1 VSVNVPPE
9 NAFEP
14 TRTRLSRV
22 DGQAGELIIGGF
34 RLEDLAPQAT
44 FEEVVFLLWND
55 RLPTS
60 AELALLG
67 ETLARERTL
76 PPEAREALNQASRH
90 GAGSMDALRLAAESQ
105 ALEPPAAVG
114 DDLPAWRAQAVRI
127 VARMPMLA
135 AAYARMRDG
144 VEPVDP
150 PAELGQAAA
159 YLYAL
164 RGSAAD
170 SAAVRAL
177 ETYFNTVVDHGL
189 NASTFAARVVASTH
203 SDMVAAVAAALA
215 ALKGPLH
222 GGAPGPALAMME
234 TIERRMQA
242 SGQSLEAE
250 TEAYVRE
257 TVAAGGRLM
266 GFGHRVYKVR
276 DPRADVLGQAAERL
290 ASDPQ
295 RAAFLQRAKSIERVT
310 LAVLEELKPGRN
322 LRTNVEFYTALLL
335 QCLGLPPELFTPTFA
350 VARVAGWTAHIL
362 EQRFDGRL
370 IRPLEVY
377 VGSQG
382 RAWVP
387 LEARRPAEG

>member
-1 VSVNVPPE
+1 MTSAPSDALE
-9 NAFEP
+9 A

-34 RLEDLAPQAT
+34 RLEDLAPRAT
-44 FEEVVFLLWND
+44 FEEVIFLLWND
-55 RLPTS
+55 RLPT
-60 AELALLG
+60 ATELADLRDR
-67 ETLARERTL
+67 LAQERVL
-76 PPEAREALNQASRH
+76 APAARDSLRAAVGR
-90 GAGSMDALRLAAESQ
+90 GVRSMDALRLAVESQ
-105 ALEPPAAVG
+105 AIEAPTASDDSPAAW
-114 DDLPAWRAQAVRI
+114 LAQAERL

-135 AAYARMRDG
+135 AAYARLRAG
-144 VEPVDP
+144 LEPIAP
-150 PAELGQAAA
+150 PREIGHAAA

-164 RGSAAD
+164 RGELAD
-170 SAAVRAL
+170 SHAVRAL
-177 ETYFNTVVDHGL
+177 ETYFNTVIDHGL
-189 NASTFAARVVASTH
+189 NASTFTARVVASTH

-234 TIERRMQA
+234 EIERRQKE
-242 SGQSLEAE
+242 SGRSLEGE

-257 TVAAGGRLM
+257 TVAGGGRLM

-276 DPRADVLGQAAERL
+276 DPRADVLGRAADGL
-290 ASDPQ
+290 ASDPE
-295 RAAFLQRAKSIERVT
+295 RAAFLDRAKVIEQVT
-310 LAVLEELKPGRN
+310 LRVLEEVKPGRQ
-322 LRTNVEFYTALLL
+322 LRTNVEFYTAMLL
-335 QCLGLPPELFTPTFA
+335 QCIGLPPDLFTPTFA

-377 VGSQG
+377 IGAER

-387 LEARRPAEG
+387 LESRQHAEG

>member
-1 VSVNVPPE
+1 MNPSGDSDH
-9 NAFEP
+9 EP

-34 RLEDLAPQAT
+34 RLEDLAPLAS

-60 AELALLG
+60 DELRSLQEG
-67 ETLARERTL
+67 MARERSL
-76 PPEAREALNQASRH
+76 APEARRALERASQS
-90 GAGSMDALRLAAESQ
+90 GAASMDALRLAVESQ
-105 ALEPPAAVG
+105 ALEPLASAA
-114 DDLPAWRAQAVRI
+114 DDLAAWRGQALRI

-135 AAYARMRDG
+135 AAYARLRAG
-144 VEPVDP
+144 AKPVDP
-150 PAELGQAAA
+150 PAGMGHAAA
-159 YLYAL
+159 YLHAL
-164 RGSAAD
+164 RGSAPD
-170 SAAVRAL
+170 AAATRAL

-203 SDMVAAVAAALA
+203 SDMVASVAAGLA

-234 TIERRMQA
+234 TVERRMQT
-242 SGQSLEAE
+242 SGRSLEAE

-257 TVAAGGRLM
+257 TVAGGGRLM

-295 RAAFLQRAKSIERVT
+295 RAGFLERAKSIERAT
-310 LAVLEELKPGRN
+310 LRVLEELKPGRN
-322 LRTNVEFYTALLL
+322 LRTNVEFYTAMLL
-335 QCLGLPPELFTPTFA
+335 QCIGLPPELFTPTFA
-350 VARVAGWTAHIL
+350 VARVAGWTAHVL
-362 EQRFDGRL
+362 EQRVDGRL
-370 IRPLEVY
+370 IRPLEAY
-377 VGSQG
+377 IGPLG

-387 LEARRPAEG
+387 LEARTAPGG

>member
-1 VSVNVPPE
+1 MNAPPDG
-9 NAFEP
+9 ALEP

-22 DGQAGELIIGGF
+22 DGQAGELVIGGF

-55 RLPTS
+55 RLPTA
-60 AELALLG
+60 AELARLKG
-67 ETLARERTL
+67 DLARERILT
-76 PPEAREALNQASRH
+76 PEASEALQTAHRH

-105 ALEPPAAVG
+105 ALEPAAAAG
-114 DDLPAWRAQAVRI
+114 DDQDGWRQRAVRI
-127 VARMPMLA
+127 VARMPVLA
-135 AAYARMRDG
+135 AGYARLREG
-144 VEPVDP
+144 AEPIVP
-150 PAELGQAAA
+150 PADLGHAAA

-164 RGSAAD
+164 RGAAAD
-170 SAAVRAL
+170 PGAVRAL
-177 ETYFNTVVDHGL
+177 ETYLNTVVDHGL

-222 GGAPGPALAMME
+222 GGAPGPALEMME

-242 SGQSLEAE
+242 SGRSLEAE
-250 TEAYVRE
+250 TEDFVRE

-276 DPRADVLGQAAERL
+276 DPRADVLGGAAERL

-295 RAAFLQRAKSIERVT
+295 RADFLQRAKSIERVT
-310 LAVLEELKPGRN
+310 LRVLEELKPGRA
-322 LRTNVEFYTALLL
+322 LRTNVEFYTAMLL
-335 QCLGLPPELFTPTFA
+335 QCIGLPPDLFTPTFA
-350 VARVAGWTAHIL
+350 VARAAGWTAHIL

-370 IRPLEVY
+370 IRPLEAY
-377 VGSQG
+377 VGPVG
-382 RAWVP
+382 RVWVP
-387 LEARRPAEG
+387 LEARRPVEG

>member
-1 VSVNVPPE
+1 MNAPPDG
-9 NAFEP
+9 ALEP

-22 DGQAGELIIGGF
+22 DGQAGELVIGGF

-55 RLPTS
+55 RLPTA
-60 AELALLG
+60 AELAGLKG
-67 ETLARERTL
+67 DLARERILT
-76 PPEAREALNQASRH
+76 PEASEALQTAHRH

-105 ALEPPAAVG
+105 ALEPAAAAG
-114 DDLPAWRAQAVRI
+114 DDQDGWRQRAVRI
-127 VARMPMLA
+127 VARMPVLA
-135 AAYARMRDG
+135 AGYARLREG
-144 VEPVDP
+144 AEPIVPPVD
-150 PAELGQAAA
+150 LGHAAA

-164 RGSAAD
+164 RGAAAD
-170 SAAVRAL
+170 PGAVRAL
-177 ETYFNTVVDHGL
+177 ETYLNTVVDHGL

-222 GGAPGPALAMME
+222 GGAPGPALEMME

-242 SGQSLEAE
+242 SGRSLEAE
-250 TEAYVRE
+250 TEDFVRE

-276 DPRADVLGQAAERL
+276 DPRADVLGGAAERL

-295 RAAFLQRAKSIERVT
+295 RADFLQRAKSIERVT
-310 LAVLEELKPGRN
+310 LRVLEELKPGRA
-322 LRTNVEFYTALLL
+322 LRTNVEFYTAMLL
-335 QCLGLPPELFTPTFA
+335 QCIGLPPDLFTPTFA
-350 VARVAGWTAHIL
+350 VARAAGWTAHIL

-370 IRPLEVY
+370 IRPLEAY
-377 VGSQG
+377 VGPVG
-382 RAWVP
+382 RVWVP
-387 LEARRPAEG
+387 LEARRPVEG

>member
-1 VSVNVPPE
+1 MNPSGDRDH
-9 NAFEP
+9 EP
-14 TRTRLSRV
+14 IRTRLSRV

-34 RLEDLAPQAT
+34 RLEDLAPRAS

-60 AELALLG
+60 DELRSLQQHM
-67 ETLARERTL
+67 ARERSLT
-76 PPEAREALNQASRH
+76 PEARRALEQASQA
-90 GAGSMDALRLAAESQ
+90 GAGSMDALRLAVESQ
-105 ALEPPAAVG
+105 ALESDASAA
-114 DDLPAWRAQAVRI
+114 DDLPAWQAQAMRI

-135 AAYARMRDG
+135 AAYARLRTG
-144 VEPVDP
+144 GQPVEPP
-150 PAELGQAAA
+150 SELGHAAA
-159 YLYAL
+159 YLHAL
-164 RGSAAD
+164 RGEPPDAEAT
-170 SAAVRAL
+170 RAL

-234 TIERRMQA
+234 TIEQRRQT
-242 SGQSLEAE
+242 SGRSLEAE

-257 TVAAGGRLM
+257 IVAGGGRLM

-276 DPRADVLGQAAERL
+276 DPRADVLGQAADRL

-295 RAAFLQRAKSIERVT
+295 RADFLERAKSIERVA
-310 LAVLEELKPGRN
+310 LRVLEELKPGRN

-335 QCLGLPPELFTPTFA
+335 QCIGLPPDLFTPTFA

-362 EQRFDGRL
+362 EQRVVGRL
-370 IRPLEVY
+370 IRPLEAY
-377 VGSQG
+377 VGPLG

-387 LEARRPAEG
+387 REARRAPEG